1 MLLVCEKA
9 TFGAT
14 ESPYSNRSGWKDAA
28 RAFDSSLS
36 GTARN
41 ANGTGIN
48 TFQYS
53 SSSSSPPANGG
64 ELNIF
69 KNNLQGLEI
78 YLRIGLSNSSANT
91 ITNVSVSFT

>member
-1 MLLVCEKA
+1 MGCLV
-9 TFGAT
+9 TWNDN
-14 ESPYSNRSGWKDAA
+14 Y
-28 RAFDSSLS
+28 
-36 GTARN
+36 N
-41 ANGTGIN
+41 ANGAGIN

-53 SSSSSPPANGG
+53 SPSSSPPANGG

-78 YLRIGLSNSSANT
+78 YLRIGLLNSSTNT